1 MMSYVPS
8 PMARGTPE
16 PGKATGPVRVLIADD
31 HPVVRQGLRQI
42 LTSDPDV
49 RVVGEARDGDE
60 ALAMAH
66 SVEWDVAVLD
76 YSMPGRGG
84 VDLLAAVKHDYPDRP
99 VLILSIYPEDPH
111 GMRALKAGA
120 AGYITK
126 ESAGEELTAAVKKVV
141 GGGRYVSASLAEK
154 LAARL
159 TPEQDRPPHERLSDR
174 EYRVM
179 WLLASGRSLQQIAE
193 EMHLSPSTV
202 STYRGRILKKLNLAS
217 NVDLVHY
224 AMKHRLIE

>member
-1 MMSYVPS
+1 MNYSQASAAGGHIDP
-8 PMARGTPE
+8 ARGH
-16 PGKATGPVRVLIADD
+16 PVRVLIADD
-31 HPVVRQGLRQI
+31 HPVVRDGLKTM
-42 LTSDPDV
+42 LSSDPEV
-49 RVVGEARDGDE
+49 SVVGEARDGDE
-60 ALAMAH
+60 ALELMR
-66 SVEWDVAVLD
+66 SVDWDVAVLD
-76 YSMPGRGG
+76 YSMPGKGG
-84 VDLLAAVKHDYPDRP
+84 VDVLAQVKHDYPERP

-126 ESAGEELTAAVKKVV
+126 ESASDELTGAVKKVV
-141 GGGRYVSASLAEK
+141 SGGRYVSPALAEK

-159 TPEQDRPPHERLSDR
+159 TPDQDRPPHERLSDR

-202 STYRGRILKKLNLAS
+202 STYRGRILKKLGLSS
-217 NVDLVHY
+217 NVELVHY

>member
-1 MMSYVPS
+1 MNYSQASAVGGPID
-8 PMARGTPE
+8 PARGH
-16 PGKATGPVRVLIADD
+16 PVRVLIADD
-31 HPVVRQGLRQI
+31 HPVVRDGLKTM
-42 LTSDPDV
+42 LSSDPEV
-49 RVVGEARDGDE
+49 SVVGEARDGDE
-60 ALAMAH
+60 ALELMR
-66 SVEWDVAVLD
+66 SVDWDVAVLD
-76 YSMPGRGG
+76 YSMPGKGG
-84 VDLLAAVKHDYPDRP
+84 VDVLAQVKHDYPERP

-126 ESAGEELTAAVKKVV
+126 ESASDELTGAVKKVV
-141 GGGRYVSASLAEK
+141 SGGRYVSPALAEK

-159 TPEQDRPPHERLSDR
+159 TPDQDRPPHERLSDR

-202 STYRGRILKKLNLAS
+202 STYRGRILKKLGLSS
-217 NVDLVHY
+217 NVELVHY

>member
-1 MMSYVPS
+1 MSFATS
-8 PMARGTPE
+8 PIHSGSFDPAHARAV
-16 PGKATGPVRVLIADD
+16 KVLIADD

-42 LTSDPDV
+42 LTADPEV
-49 RVVGEARDGDE
+49 EVVGEARDGDE
-60 ALAMAH
+60 AFDLAH
-66 SVEWDVAVLD
+66 QVEWDVAVLD

-84 VDLLAAVKHDYPDRP
+84 VELLSAVKHDYPERP

-126 ESAGEELTAAVKKVV
+126 ESAGEELTAAVKKVHT
-141 GGGRYVSASLAEK
+141 GGRYVSSTLAEK

-159 TPEQDRPPHERLSDR
+159 TPEQERPPHERLSDR

-179 WLLASGRSLQQIAE
+179 WLLASGRSLQQIAD

-202 STYRGRILKKLNLAS
+202 STYRGRILKKLGVAS
-217 NVDLVHY
+217 NVELVHY

>member
-1 MMSYVPS
+1 MNYATQSAFHGMPEA
-8 PMARGTPE
+8 ARSH
-16 PGKATGPVRVLIADD
+16 PVRVLIADD
-31 HPVVRQGLRQI
+31 HPVVRDGLKTM
-42 LTSDPDV
+42 LSSDPEV
-49 RVVGEARDGDE
+49 QVVGEARDGDE
-60 ALAMAH
+60 ALELMRA
-66 SVEWDVAVLD
+66 VEWDVAVLD
-76 YSMPGRGG
+76 YSMPGKGG
-84 VDLLAAVKHDYPDRP
+84 VDVLSQVKHDFPERP

-141 GGGRYVSASLAEK
+141 TGGRYVSAALAEK

-159 TPEQDRPPHERLSDR
+159 TPDQDRPPHERLSDR

-202 STYRGRILKKLNLAS
+202 STYRGRILKKLGLSS
-217 NVDLVHY
+217 NVELVHY

>member
-1 MMSYVPS
+1 MSYATS
-8 PMARGTPE
+8 SAFHGTPD
-16 PGKATGPVRVLIADD
+16 PGRGHPVRVLIADD
-31 HPVVRQGLRQI
+31 HPVVRDGLKTI
-42 LTSDPDV
+42 LSSDPEV

-60 ALAMAH
+60 ALEMMR
-66 SVEWDVAVLD
+66 SVDWDVAVLD
-76 YSMPGRGG
+76 YSMPGKGG
-84 VDLLAAVKHDYPDRP
+84 VDVLAQVKHDYPDRP

-126 ESAGEELTAAVKKVV
+126 ESAGDELTAAVKKVV
-141 GGGRYVSASLAEK
+141 TGGRYVSPSLAEK

-159 TPEQDRPPHERLSDR
+159 TPDQDRPPHERLSDR

-179 WLLASGRSLQQIAE
+179 WLLASGRSLHQIAE

-202 STYRGRILKKLNLAS
+202 STYRGRILKKLGLSS
-217 NVDLVHY
+217 NVELVHY

>member
-1 MMSYVPS
+1 MNAIPS
-8 PMARGTPE
+8 VIPGSPSATP
-16 PGKATGPVRVLIADD
+16 AHQPVRVLIADD
-31 HPVVRQGLRQI
+31 HPVVRDGLKTM
-42 LTSDPDV
+42 LSSDSEI
-49 RVVGEARDGDE
+49 RVVGEASDGEE
-60 ALAMAH
+60 ALRLMH
-66 SVEWDVAVLD
+66 EVEWDVAVLD
-76 YSMPGRGG
+76 YSMPGKGG
-84 VDLLAAVKHDYPDRP
+84 VDLLSQVKHDYPDRP

-126 ESAGEELTAAVKKVV
+126 ESAGDELTAAVKKVMS
-141 GGGRYVSASLAEK
+141 GGRYVSAALAEK

-159 TPEQDRPPHERLSDR
+159 TPDQDRPPHERLSDR

-202 STYRGRILKKLNLAS
+202 STYRGRILKKLALSS
-217 NVDLVHY
+217 NVELVHY

>member
-1 MMSYVPS
+1 MSYATSDVLQ
-8 PMARGTPE
+8 GTPQQ
-16 PGKATGPVRVLIADD
+16 GRAHPVRVLIADD
-31 HPVVRQGLRQI
+31 HPVVRQGLKTM
-42 LTSDPDV
+42 LSADPEV
-49 RVVGEARDGDE
+49 SVVGEAKDGDE
-60 ALAMAH
+60 ALALVH
-66 SVEWDVAVLD
+66 SIEWDVAVLD

-120 AGYITK
+120 AGYISK
-126 ESAGEELTAAVKKVV
+126 ESASEDLTAAVKKVV
-141 GGGRYVSASLAEK
+141 TGGRYVSASLAEK

-202 STYRGRILKKLNLAS
+202 STYRGRILKKLGLSS
-217 NVDLVHY
+217 NVELVHY

>member
-1 MMSYVPS
+1 MSYVHGSAQHQPS
-8 PMARGTPE
+8 HL
-16 PGKATGPVRVLIADD
+16 PVKVLIADD
-31 HPVVRQGLRQI
+31 HPVVRQGLRMM
-42 LTSDPDV
+42 LSSDPEV

-60 ALAMAH
+60 AFELAH
-66 SVEWDVAVLD
+66 NIDWDVAVLD

-141 GGGRYVSASLAEK
+141 GGGRYVSSSLAEK

-202 STYRGRILKKLNLAS
+202 STYRGRILKKLGLSS